1 MQIRSMMC
9 SSLIRVNR
17 NNINVNLNYH
27 FEPNH
32 PMDGLTATFPYHGL
46 SQIKQESFDWLVPGM
61 IREKVLN
68 IFKLFPKPIRT
79 QLTPLPKTITEF
91 LVEADTKNNFN
102 EELTNFIRKKTNS
115 SFRVDA

>member
-1 MQIRSMMC
+1 MNFGEKVLKKMQPQFLYLTKEYLMQKNADQIDDVQFPDQ
-9 SSLIRVNR
+9 INR

-68 IFKLFPKPIRT
+68 IFKLF
-79 QLTPLPKTITEF
+79 LSLSGH
-91 LVEADTKNNFN
+91 
-102 EELTNFIRKKTNS
+102 NS
-115 SFRVDA
+115 HPCLKQSQSF